1 MRRRSARALAT
12 AGLVA
17 GLAVAG
23 CGGPPPAP
31 TAAPPPATPAAPA
44 TTTTGFLPPGVPTEG
59 VRPDTSTL
67 SLAAEPRSAPVP
79 TATPPGRQV
88 QVGSAPEGVVVDPV
102 TRTVAVAKRQPNEL
116 VLLDADTGAVRGR
129 TPLPGF
135 VRHLQLAAPGGP
147 VLVPVE
153 SANAV
158 VRVSL
163 PGGNAEPPIVVGT
176 VPHDVTQ
183 APNGTIMA
191 ADELG
196 GTVTAVRGNQ
206 VVKVFTDAVQ
216 PAGIVPVG
224 NIVGMVD
231 VRKNTLTTYNV
242 DTLSIVGEVPSGQGP
257 THMVADRHG
266 RMIAT
271 DTRGD
276 AVIVFEPTTGP
287 NGGPRE
293 VARVAQPGGPYGI
306 AYDPVRDRIYVAS
319 SGTNEVVAYDM
330 AAPQPREVG
339 RVATVQNPYTLG
351 VDAKTGR
358 LFVAGVSTG
367 VLQIVDPPA

>member
-1 MRRRSARALAT
+1 MRRRTARTAAAL
-12 AGLVA
+12 GLIA
-17 GLAVAG
+17 GLALAA
-23 CGGPPPAP
+23 CSNEPPA
-31 TAAPPPATPAAPA
+31 AAPAPAPATPP

-59 VRPDTSTL
+59 TRPPTDQL
-67 SLAAEPRSAPVP
+67 PLAAEPQGAPEP
-79 TATPPGRQV
+79 TATPPGREV

-102 TRTVAVAKRQPNEL
+102 TRTVAVSKRNPNEL
-116 VLLDADTGAVRGR
+116 VLLDADTGEIRTR

-158 VRVSL
+158 VRVAL
-163 PGGNAEPPIVVGT
+163 PGGQADPPLVVGT

-183 APNGTIMA
+183 APNGTVIA

-196 GTVTAVRGNQ
+196 GTVSAVRGDQ

-216 PAGIVPVG
+216 PAGVAPVG
-224 NIVGMVD
+224 DTVGMVD
-231 VRKNTLTTYNV
+231 VRKNTLTTYDV
-242 DTLSIVGEVPSGQGP
+242 AGLRIVGEVPAGQGP
-257 THMVADRHG
+257 THLVADRHG

-276 AVIVFEPTTGP
+276 AVIVFEPTSGP
-287 NGGPRE
+287 GGGPRE

-306 AYDPVRDRIYVAS
+306 TYDPARDRVWVAS
-319 SGTNEVVAYDM
+319 SGTNEVIGYDM
-330 AAPQPREVG
+330 AAPQPREVA
-339 RVATVQNPYTLG
+339 RVATIQNPYTLG
-351 VDAKTGR
+351 VDPQTGR
-358 LFVAGVSTG
+358 LYVAGVSTG
-367 VLQIVDPPA
+367 AVQIVDPEA

>member
-1 MRRRSARALAT
+1 MRRRSARTVAA
-12 AGLVA
+12 AGLIA
-17 GLAVAG
+17 GLALAG
-23 CGGPPPAP
+23 CSNEPPTP
-31 TAAPPPATPAAPA
+31 PAAPA
-44 TTTTGFLPPGVPTEG
+44 SPAAPVPTTTGALIPGVPTEG
-59 VRPDTSTL
+59 TRPPTDNL
-67 SLAAEPRSAPVP
+67 PLAAEPEGAPAP
-79 TATPPGRQV
+79 TTTPPGRQV

-102 TRTVAVAKRQPNEL
+102 TRTVAVAKRNPNEL
-116 VLLDADTGAVRGR
+116 VLLDADTGAVRSR

-158 VRVSL
+158 VRVAL
-163 PGGNAEPPIVVGT
+163 PGGQADPPLVVGT

-183 APNGTIMA
+183 APNGTIIA

-196 GTVTAVRGNQ
+196 GTVSAVRGDQ
-206 VVKVFTDAVQ
+206 VVKMFTDAVQ
-216 PAGIVPVG
+216 PAGVAPVG
-224 NIVGMVD
+224 DVVGMVD

-242 DTLSIVGEVPSGQGP
+242 ATLNIVGEAPSGAGP
-257 THMVADRHG
+257 THLVADRHG

-271 DTRGD
+271 DTRGNQ
-276 AVIVFEPTTGP
+276 VIVFEPTTGP

-306 AYDPVRDRIYVAS
+306 TYDAVRDRVWVAS
-319 SGTNEVVAYDM
+319 SGTNEVVGYDM
-330 AAPQPREVG
+330 TAPQPREVA
-339 RVATVQNPYTLG
+339 RVATVQNPYTVG
-351 VDAKTGR
+351 VDPQTGR

-367 VLQIVDPPA
+367 VVQIIDPG